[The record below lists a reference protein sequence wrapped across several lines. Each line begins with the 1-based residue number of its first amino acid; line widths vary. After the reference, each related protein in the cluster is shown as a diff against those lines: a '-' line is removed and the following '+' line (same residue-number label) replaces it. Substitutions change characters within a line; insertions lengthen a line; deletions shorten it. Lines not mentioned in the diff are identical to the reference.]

1 MMKNDFSRLPVKN
14 GKTVYRS
21 YRITRSVL
29 GSTLDEIYATKEYK
43 DGTYPVMSYQPEN
56 ITGIYW
62 LSDRGILEVSADDTL
77 RAEILAA
84 YQEELAGLTINE
96 RAVEAPVAALRF
108 LTKAENEYLGAI
120 SSQRGYTSQGFQMED
135 MQIVNFVPVY
145 PSFTKTIALLKQAGT
160 DVTAKLSADDV
171 TQVKILYPTEYES
184 TAAGEDAVTG
194 EDDPIREDGG
204 GVTAEAELKAVS
216 YGGQKMLT
224 IVNDGSEENRRK
236 IEEILSASAPEIML
250 GADLTPDQR
259 ATVLGFMGIELTD
272 LDKYDVV
279 YVNND
284 EEHKYLDS
292 YISKSEIG
300 TRSLSSVLIT
310 EDKKGAGLS
319 VSTHN
324 INYCTVGM
332 YKNALA
338 TAGIADAKIIVAGPF
353 PISGTAALVGTL
365 KAYEEMTGKKL
376 DDKVT
381 DAAMDELVTTG
392 ELNKSIDGDSQDIE
406 AMIADL
412 KKQLADG
419 RLKDESQIKDA
430 IKEAA
435 KDYDLKLSD
444 DDIAKLTSLL
454 MKLKDANIDWDSV
467 INQAQDWASKLGD
480 KINDPGFW
488 EKIGNFFMDLW
499 DKIKS
504 LFS

>member
-1 MMKNDFSRLPVKN
+1 MYQAVTAADKRNTDSNADSTTTAGSEANDKVTISKNDKP
-14 GKTVYRS
+14 Y
-21 YRITRSVL
+21 
-29 GSTLDEIYATKEYK
+29 
-43 DGTYPVMSYQPEN
+43 
-56 ITGIYW
+56 
-62 LSDRGILEVSADDTL
+62 LS
-77 RAEILAA
+77 
-84 YQEELAGLTINE
+84 
-96 RAVEAPVAALRF
+96 
-108 LTKAENEYLGAI
+108 
-120 SSQRGYTSQGFQMED
+120 
-135 MQIVNFVPVY
+135 
-145 PSFTKTIALLKQAGT
+145 
-160 DVTAKLSADDV
+160 
-171 TQVKILYPTEYES
+171 
-184 TAAGEDAVTG
+184 
-194 EDDPIREDGG
+194 
-204 GVTAEAELKAVS
+204 
-216 YGGQKMLT
+216 
-224 IVNDGSEENRRK
+224 
-236 IEEILSASAPEIML
+236 L

-272 LDKYDVV
+272 LDNYDVV

-284 EEHKYLDS
+284 EEHKYLETS
-292 YISKSEIG
+292 IRKSEIG

-310 EDKKGAGLS
+310 EDIKGAGLS

-353 PISGTAALVGTL
+353 PISVTAALVGTL
-365 KAYEEMTGKKL
+365 TAYEEMTGKKL

-435 KDYDLKLSD
+435 KHYDLKLSD

-480 KINDPGFW
+480 KINAPGFW
-488 EKIGNFFMDLW
+488 EKLGNFFMDLW